1 MASGLTKAVSV
12 LDAFS
17 DGSPV
22 LSAEQICARGGYAT
36 ATGYRYI
43 RDMCEAGLLV
53 RLPQGYAP
61 GPRIIEWDYMIRAND
76 PLLRNSHD
84 LVSRLV
90 ADTGLE
96 LLLSQLYGDRIV
108 NVYYEH
114 SASNEP
120 LELGRGRVMPLFRGS
135 TSRVILAEMPQRQL
149 RRLYEAH
156 KDDADLQAIGDS
168 WKSFSR
174 ALDEVREQGHVV
186 STGQLHPDK
195 TGISAP
201 VFGVQNHILGS
212 LTLIGSTSRFGALR
226 EDYVVACVKD
236 AAQEITRRIAG

>member
-22 LSAEQICARGGYAT
+22 LSAEQICARNGYAT

-53 RLPQGYAP
+53 KLPQGYAP
-61 GPRIIEWDYMIRAND
+61 GPRIIEWDYMIRAHD
-76 PLLRNSHD
+76 PLLRTSGD
-84 LVSRLV
+84 VVQRLV

-108 NVYYEH
+108 NVFYEH
-114 SASNEP
+114 TTGNEP

-135 TSRVILAEMPQRQL
+135 TGRMILAEMPQRQL
-149 RRLYEAH
+149 RRIYEAH
-156 KDDADLQAIGDS
+156 KNDPDLHAIGDS
-168 WKSFSR
+168 WKNFSR
-174 ALDEVREQGHVV
+174 ALEKVREQGYCI
-186 STGQLHPDK
+186 SAGQVHPEK
-195 TGISAP
+195 VGISAP
-201 VFGVQNHILGS
+201 IFVQNHILGS
-212 LTLIGSTSRFGALR
+212 LTLIASTARYGALR
-226 EDYVVACVKD
+226 EEYVARSVVD
-236 AAQEITRRIAG
+236 AAREITRRIAG